1 MRVVHPLSVVIQPSS
16 FLSRTAGYI
25 LRSNLDWH
33 AARRFGH
40 VGCLYERLLSAPGE
54 SWQHF
59 FPCDG
64 QAPSD
69 AELVEFSANSRL
81 PHPSAHKLT
90 NRSLKCSKNSQE
102 HRL

>member
-1 MRVVHPLSVVIQPSS
+1 MRAVHPLFDVVQPSS
-16 FLSRTAGYI
+16 CLSRTAGYI
-25 LRSNLDWH
+25 LRICSTLDGR

-69 AELVEFSANSRL
+69 AELAEFSASSRL
-81 PHPSAHKLT
+81 PH
-90 NRSLKCSKNSQE
+90 
-102 HRL
+102 